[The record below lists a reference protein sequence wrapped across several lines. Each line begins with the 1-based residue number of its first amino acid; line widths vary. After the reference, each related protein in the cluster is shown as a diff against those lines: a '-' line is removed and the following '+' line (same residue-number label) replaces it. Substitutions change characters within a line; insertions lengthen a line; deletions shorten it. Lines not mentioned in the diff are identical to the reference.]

1 MNSAIHRD
9 FLINSGVEFADINLV
24 LDGNPIPSHKAILAA
39 RSSYFEVVFLT
50 NVTVSDIFSVFSYFF
65 LLLLLYFKYIVD
77 QLTLCLL
84 ACVIVY
90 GYRFRN
96 L

>member
-39 RSSYFEVVFLT
+39 RSSYFEVTQYSYTFRYILEVVFLT
-50 NVTVSDIFSVFSYFF
+50 NV
-65 LLLLLYFKYIVD
+65 IV
-77 QLTLCLL
+77 
-84 ACVIVY
+84 
-90 GYRFRN
+90 
-96 L
+96 